1 MNEEKKN
8 VIAGLYPRV
17 STDDQV
23 REGFSLDEQEKEMKK
38 LCMYKNYQ
46 IYKVYRE
53 EGVSAKNMNRPKF
66 QEMMQDLKDGKIN
79 RIIVYKLDRLTRSIQ
94 DLEVICKLIEK
105 YHCSLDSVSEEIN
118 TDTAMGVFFIRMTT
132 ILAQLE
138 IERTSERTKFGL
150 KGAAKNG
157 HFCGKAPIGYRKI
170 NKELVIDDLESEVVK
185 EIFDDYVNGLSVCT
199 ITKKLNNK
207 NALNRN
213 WRTTTIDRM
222 LSNYIYCGDYLY
234 GKRAKNMK
242 PIHLENICP
251 AIIDKETFKMV
262 QTQKERNLK
271 NYTRKHTYVYMQ
283 KIVCSKCNKIMGG
296 SSTTSRNKPTQI
308 YYKCNCCNT
317 RINEKKIEKPLM
329 LFLNDMLDYYLLID
343 NNFKS
348 FFNEDLS
355 IEIDKCN
362 KMLDKCNKMLD
373 KCNKKLKKIKEAYL
387 DDLIDKDEF
396 ITEEKAIKSQINDLE
411 LKLNHLNNANNNE
424 NNKKDLNLYY
434 NLLQLEKMKYKS
446 YYVRKN
452 GLWNKLTK
460 EQKSKLIMKYID
472 SIEIERVKDEIVI
485 KKININKK
493 EIMNIGYMFRNDCF
507 DMIININD
515 RDIILSNK
523 KTKDDID
530 KYINSLSKFYNISPV
545 TIEKDKLNLGE
556 LDNNNNILQII
567 PNKKSHKFDKDKY
580 TLLLING

>member
-66 QEMMQDLKDGKIN
+66 QEMIQDLKDGKIN

-94 DLEVICKLIEK
+94 DLEVICKFIEK

-118 TDTAMGVFFIRMTT
+118 TDTATGVFFIRMTT

-242 PIHLENICP
+242 PIHLEDICP

-296 SSTTSRNKPTQI
+296 SSTTSKNKPTQI

-355 IEIDKCN
+355 IEIN
-362 KMLDKCNKMLD
+362 KYNKMLD

-396 ITEEKAIKSQINDLE
+396 ITEEKTIKSQINDLE
-411 LKLNHLNNANNNE
+411 FKLNHLNNANNNE
-424 NNKKDLNLYY
+424 NHKQELNLYY
-434 NLLQLEKMKYKS
+434 NLFQLEKMKYKS
-446 YYVRKN
+446 YYARKN

-472 SIEIERVKDEIVI
+472 SIEIEKVKDEIVV

-507 DMIININD
+507 DMAININD
-515 RDIILSNK
+515 RDIILSNE
-523 KTKDDID
+523 KTNDDIN
-530 KYINSLSKFYNISPV
+530 KYITSLSKFYNISPI
-545 TIEKDKLNLGE
+545 TIEKDKLNLDE
-556 LDNNNNILQII
+556 LDNNNNLLQII
-567 PNKKSHKFDKDKY
+567 PNKKNYKFDKDKY

>member
-66 QEMMQDLKDGKIN
+66 QEMIQDLKDGKIN

-118 TDTAMGVFFIRMTT
+118 TDTATGVFFIRMTT

-296 SSTTSRNKPTQI
+296 SSSTSKNKPTQI

-348 FFNEDLS
+348 FFNEDLN
-355 IEIDKCN
+355 IEIDKY
-362 KMLDKCNKMLD
+362 NKMLD

-387 DDLIDKDEF
+387 DDLIDKEEF
-396 ITEEKAIKSQINDLE
+396 ITEEKAVKSQINDLE
-411 LKLNHLNNANNNE
+411 FKLNHLNNSNNNE

-472 SIEIERVKDEIVI
+472 SIEIEKVKEEIVI

-515 RDIILSNK
+515 RDIILSNE

-530 KYINSLSKFYNISPV
+530 KYINSLSKFYNISLI

-567 PNKKSHKFDKDKY
+567 PNKKNHKFDKDKY

>member
-66 QEMMQDLKDGKIN
+66 QEMMRDLKDGKIN

-105 YHCSLDSVSEEIN
+105 YHCSLDSVIEEIN

-296 SSTTSRNKPTQI
+296 SSSTSKNKPTQI

-348 FFNEDLS
+348 FFNEDLN
-355 IEIDKCN
+355 IEIDKY
-362 KMLDKCNKMLD
+362 NKMLD

-515 RDIILSNK
+515 RDIILSNE

-567 PNKKSHKFDKDKY
+567 PNKKNHKFDKDKY

>member
-66 QEMMQDLKDGKIN
+66 QEMIQDLKDGKIN

-118 TDTAMGVFFIRMTT
+118 TDTATGVFFIRMTT

-348 FFNEDLS
+348 FFNEDLN
-355 IEIDKCN
+355 IEIDKY
-362 KMLDKCNKMLD
+362 NKMLD
-373 KCNKKLKKIKEAYL
+373 KCNKKLKKVKEAYL

-396 ITEEKAIKSQINDLE
+396 ITEEKTIKSQINDLE
-411 LKLNHLNNANNNE
+411 IKLNYLNNANNNE
-424 NNKKDLNLYY
+424 NHKRELNLYY
-434 NLLQLEKMKYKS
+434 NLFQLEKMKYKS

-472 SIEIERVKDEIVI
+472 SIEIEKVKDEIII

-493 EIMNIGYMFRNDCF
+493 EIMNIGYMFRNECF
-507 DMIININD
+507 DMAININD
-515 RDIILSNK
+515 RDIILSNE
-523 KTKDDID
+523 KTKKDIN
-530 KYINSLSKFYNISPV
+530 KYINSLSKFYNISPI
-545 TIEKDKLNLGE
+545 TIEKDKLNLNE
-556 LDNNNNILQII
+556 LEDNNSLLQII
-567 PNKKSHKFDKDKY
+567 PNKKNHKFDKDKY

>member
-53 EGVSAKNMNRPKF
+53 EEVSAKNMNRPKF
-66 QEMMQDLKDGKIN
+66 QEMIQDLKDGKIN

-118 TDTAMGVFFIRMTT
+118 TDTATGVFFIRMTT

-185 EIFDDYVNGLSVCT
+185 EIFEDYVNGLSVCT

-348 FFNEDLS
+348 FFNEDLN
-355 IEIDKCN
+355 IEIDKY
-362 KMLDKCNKMLD
+362 NKMLD

-411 LKLNHLNNANNNE
+411 FKLNHLNNANNNE
-424 NNKKDLNLYY
+424 NHKQELNLYY
-434 NLLQLEKMKYKS
+434 NLFQLEKMKYKS
-446 YYVRKN
+446 YYARKN

-472 SIEIERVKDEIVI
+472 SIEIEKLKDEIVI

-507 DMIININD
+507 DMAININD
-515 RDIILSNK
+515 RDIILSNE
-523 KTKDDID
+523 KTNDDID
-530 KYINSLSKFYNISPV
+530 KYINSLSKFYNISPII
-545 TIEKDKLNLGE
+545 IEKDKLNLEE
-556 LDNNNNILQII
+556 LNNDNNLLQII
-567 PNKKSHKFDKDKY
+567 PNKKNHKLDKDKY

>member
-1 MNEEKKN
+1 MNTERKN
-8 VIAGLYPRV
+8 IIAGLYPRV

-23 REGFSLDEQEKEMKK
+23 REGFSLDEQEEEMKR
-38 LCMYKNYQ
+38 LCEYKNYQ
-46 IYKVYRE
+46 IYKAYRE

-66 QEMMQDLKDGKIN
+66 QEMIQDLKDGKIN
-79 RIIVYKLDRLTRSIQ
+79 RIIVHKLDRLTRSIQ
-94 DLEVICKLIEK
+94 DLEVICKLIEE
-105 YHCSLDSVSEEIN
+105 YNCSLDSVNEEIN

-157 HFCGKAPIGYRKI
+157 HFCGKAPIGYKKI
-170 NKELVIDDLESEVVK
+170 NKELVIDDLESEMVK

-222 LSNYIYCGDYLY
+222 LANYIYCGDYLY
-234 GKRAKNMK
+234 GKRAKNTE
-242 PIHLENICP
+242 PIYLEDVCP

-296 SSTTSRNKPTQI
+296 SSSTSKNKPTQI

-355 IEIDKCN
+355 IEIDKY
-362 KMLDKCNKMLD
+362 NKMLD

-396 ITEEKAIKSQINDLE
+396 LTEENTIKSQINDIE
-411 LKLNHLNNANNNE
+411 LKLQQLNNTNNNE
-424 NNKKDLNLYY
+424 NHKQDLNLYY
-434 NLLQLEKMKYKS
+434 NLFQLEKMKYKS
-446 YYVRKN
+446 YYARKN

-472 SIEIERVKDEIVI
+472 SIEIEKVKDEIVI

-507 DMIININD
+507 DMAININD
-515 RDIILSNK
+515 RDIILSNE
-523 KTKDDID
+523 KTKQDID
-530 KYINSLSKFYNISPV
+530 KYINSLSKFYNISPI
-545 TIEKDKLNLGE
+545 TIEKDKLNLDE
-556 LDNNNNILQII
+556 LDNNKNPLQII
-567 PNKKSHKFDKDKY
+567 PNKKNHKFDKDKY

>member
-66 QEMMQDLKDGKIN
+66 QEMIQDLKDGKIN

-170 NKELVIDDLESEVVK
+170 NKKLVIDDLESEVVK

-296 SSTTSRNKPTQI
+296 SSSTSKNKPTQI

-348 FFNEDLS
+348 FFNEDLN
-355 IEIDKCN
+355 IEIDKY
-362 KMLDKCNKMLD
+362 NKMLD

-387 DDLIDKDEF
+387 DDLIDKEEF
-396 ITEEKAIKSQINDLE
+396 ITEEKAVKSQINDLE
-411 LKLNHLNNANNNE
+411 FKLNHLNNSNNNE

-472 SIEIERVKDEIVI
+472 SIEIEKVKEEIVI

-515 RDIILSNK
+515 RDIILSNE
-523 KTKDDID
+523 KTKDGID
-530 KYINSLSKFYNISPV
+530 KYINSLSKFYNISPI

-567 PNKKSHKFDKDKY
+567 PNKKNHKFDKDKY

>member
-46 IYKVYRE
+46 IYKVYHE

-66 QEMMQDLKDGKIN
+66 QEMIQDLKDGKIN

-118 TDTAMGVFFIRMTT
+118 TDTATGVFFIRMTT

-296 SSTTSRNKPTQI
+296 SSSTSKNKPTQI

-362 KMLDKCNKMLD
+362 KMLDKCNK
-373 KCNKKLKKIKEAYL
+373 KLKKIKEAYL

-396 ITEEKAIKSQINDLE
+396 ITEEKSIKSQINDIE
-411 LKLNHLNNANNNE
+411 FKLNQLNNANNYE
-424 NNKKDLNLYY
+424 NHKQELNLYY
-434 NLLQLEKMKYKS
+434 NLFQLEKMKYKS

-460 EQKSKLIMKYID
+460 EQKSKLIRKYID
-472 SIEIERVKDEIVI
+472 SIEIEKVKDEIVI

-507 DMIININD
+507 DMAININD
-515 RDIILSNK
+515 RDVILSNE
-523 KTKDDID
+523 KTKEDIN
-530 KYINSLSKFYNISPV
+530 KYITSLSKFYNISPI
-545 TIEKDKLNLGE
+545 TIEKDKLNLDE
-556 LDNNNNILQII
+556 LDNNNNLLQII
-567 PNKKSHKFDKDKY
+567 PNKKNYKFDKDKY

>member
-150 KGAAKNG
+150 KGAAKNE
-157 HFCGKAPIGYRKI
+157 HFCGKAPIGYRKV

-348 FFNEDLS
+348 FFNEDLN
-355 IEIDKCN
+355 IETDKY
-362 KMLDKCNKMLD
+362 NKMLD

-411 LKLNHLNNANNNE
+411 LKLNHLNNVNNNE

-472 SIEIERVKDEIVI
+472 SIEIEKVKDEIVI

-507 DMIININD
+507 DMAININD
-515 RDIILSNK
+515 RDVILSNE
-523 KTKDDID
+523 KTKEDIN

>member
-66 QEMMQDLKDGKIN
+66 QEMIQDLKDGKIN

-118 TDTAMGVFFIRMTT
+118 TDTATGVFFIRMTT

-296 SSTTSRNKPTQI
+296 SSTTSKNKPTQI

-348 FFNEDLS
+348 FFNEDLN
-355 IEIDKCN
+355 IEIN
-362 KMLDKCNKMLD
+362 KYNKMLD

-396 ITEEKAIKSQINDLE
+396 ITEEKTIKSQINDLE

-515 RDIILSNK
+515 RDIILSNE

-567 PNKKSHKFDKDKY
+567 PNKKNHKFDKDKY

>member
-66 QEMMQDLKDGKIN
+66 QEMIQDLKDGKIN

-94 DLEVICKLIEK
+94 DLEVICKFIEK

-118 TDTAMGVFFIRMTT
+118 TDTATGVFFIRMTT

-185 EIFDDYVNGLSVCT
+185 EIFYDYVNGLSVCT

-207 NALNRN
+207 NELNRN

-296 SSTTSRNKPTQI
+296 SSTTSKNKPTQI

-355 IEIDKCN
+355 IEIN
-362 KMLDKCNKMLD
+362 KYNKMLD

-396 ITEEKAIKSQINDLE
+396 ITEEKTIKSQINDLE
-411 LKLNHLNNANNNE
+411 FKLNHLNNANNNE
-424 NNKKDLNLYY
+424 NHKQELNLYY
-434 NLLQLEKMKYKS
+434 NLFQLEKMKYKS

-472 SIEIERVKDEIVI
+472 SIEIEKVKDEIVI

-507 DMIININD
+507 DMAININD
-515 RDIILSNK
+515 RDVILSNE
-523 KTKDDID
+523 KTKEDIN
-530 KYINSLSKFYNISPV
+530 KYITSLSKFYNISPI
-545 TIEKDKLNLGE
+545 TIEKDKLNLDE
-556 LDNNNNILQII
+556 LDNNNNLLQII
-567 PNKKSHKFDKDKY
+567 PNKKNYKFDKDKY

>member
-66 QEMMQDLKDGKIN
+66 QEMIQDLKDGKIN

-118 TDTAMGVFFIRMTT
+118 TDTATGVFFIRMTT

-348 FFNEDLS
+348 FFNEDLN
-355 IEIDKCN
+355 IETDKY
-362 KMLDKCNKMLD
+362 NKMLD

-387 DDLIDKDEF
+387 DDLIDKEEF

-472 SIEIERVKDEIVI
+472 SIEIEKVKDEIVI

-507 DMIININD
+507 DMAININD
-515 RDIILSNK
+515 RDVILSNE
-523 KTKDDID
+523 KTKEDIN
-530 KYINSLSKFYNISPV
+530 KYINSLSKFYNISPI

>member
-157 HFCGKAPIGYRKI
+157 HFCSKAPIGYRKI

-242 PIHLENICP
+242 PIHLEDICP

-296 SSTTSRNKPTQI
+296 SSTTSKNKPTQI

-348 FFNEDLS
+348 FFNEDLN
-355 IEIDKCN
+355 IEIDKY
-362 KMLDKCNKMLD
+362 NKMLD

-396 ITEEKAIKSQINDLE
+396 ITEEKTIKSQINDLE
-411 LKLNHLNNANNNE
+411 FKLNHLNNANNNE
-424 NNKKDLNLYY
+424 NHKQELNLYY
-434 NLLQLEKMKYKS
+434 NLFQLEKMKYKS
-446 YYVRKN
+446 YYARKN

-472 SIEIERVKDEIVI
+472 SIEIEKVKDEIVI

-507 DMIININD
+507 DMAININD
-515 RDIILSNK
+515 RDVILSNE
-523 KTKDDID
+523 KTKEDIN
-530 KYINSLSKFYNISPV
+530 KYITSLSKFYNISPI
-545 TIEKDKLNLGE
+545 TIEKDKLNLDE
-556 LDNNNNILQII
+556 LDNNNNLLQII
-567 PNKKSHKFDKDKY
+567 PNKKNYKFDKDKY

>member
-66 QEMMQDLKDGKIN
+66 QEMIQDLKDGKIN

-118 TDTAMGVFFIRMTT
+118 TDTATGVFFIRMTT

-242 PIHLENICP
+242 PIHLEDICP

-296 SSTTSRNKPTQI
+296 SSTTSKNKPTQI

-355 IEIDKCN
+355 IEIN
-362 KMLDKCNKMLD
+362 KYNKMLD

-396 ITEEKAIKSQINDLE
+396 ITEEKTIKSQINDLE
-411 LKLNHLNNANNNE
+411 FKLNHLNNANNNE
-424 NNKKDLNLYY
+424 NNKKDLSLYY

-472 SIEIERVKDEIVI
+472 SIEIEKVKDEIVI

-493 EIMNIGYMFRNDCF
+493 EIINIGYMFRNDCF
-507 DMIININD
+507 DMAININD
-515 RDIILSNK
+515 RDIILSNE
-523 KTKDDID
+523 KTKKDID
-530 KYINSLSKFYNISPV
+530 KYITSLSKFYNISPI
-545 TIEKDKLNLGE
+545 TIEKDKLNLGK

-567 PNKKSHKFDKDKY
+567 PNKKNHKFDKDKY

>member
-348 FFNEDLS
+348 FFNEDLN
-355 IEIDKCN
+355 IEIDKY
-362 KMLDKCNKMLD
+362 NKMLD

-387 DDLIDKDEF
+387 DDSIDKDEF

-411 LKLNHLNNANNNE
+411 LKLNHLNNVNNNE

-472 SIEIERVKDEIVI
+472 SIEIEKVKDEIVI

-507 DMIININD
+507 DMAININD
-515 RDIILSNK
+515 RDVILSNE
-523 KTKDDID
+523 KTKEDIN

-567 PNKKSHKFDKDKY
+567 PNKKNHKFDKNKY

>member
-66 QEMMQDLKDGKIN
+66 QEMIQDLKDGKIN

-118 TDTAMGVFFIRMTT
+118 TGTATGVFFIRMTT

-207 NALNRN
+207 NALSRN

-283 KIVCSKCNKIMGG
+283 KIVCSRCNKIMGG

-348 FFNEDLS
+348 FFNEDLN
-355 IEIDKCN
+355 IEIDKYN
-362 KMLDKCNKMLD
+362 KMLDKCS
-373 KCNKKLKKIKEAYL
+373 KKLKKIKEAYL

-411 LKLNHLNNANNNE
+411 FKLNQLNNANNNE

-446 YYVRKN
+446 YYTRKN

-472 SIEIERVKDEIVI
+472 SIEIEKVKDEIVV
-485 KKININKK
+485 KKININKR

-507 DMIININD
+507 DMAININD
-515 RDIILSNK
+515 RDIILSNE
-523 KTKDDID
+523 KTNDDID
-530 KYINSLSKFYNISPV
+530 KYINSLSKFYNISPII
-545 TIEKDKLNLGE
+545 IEKDKLNLEE
-556 LDNNNNILQII
+556 LNNDNNLLQII
-567 PNKKSHKFDKDKY
+567 PNKKNHKFDKDKY

>member
-199 ITKKLNNK
+199 ITKKLNSK

-296 SSTTSRNKPTQI
+296 SSSTSKNKPTQI

-348 FFNEDLS
+348 FFNEDLN
-355 IEIDKCN
+355 IEIDKY
-362 KMLDKCNKMLD
+362 NKMLD

-411 LKLNHLNNANNNE
+411 LKLNHLDNANNNE

-515 RDIILSNK
+515 RDIILSNE

-567 PNKKSHKFDKDKY
+567 PNKKNHKFDKDKY

>member
-66 QEMMQDLKDGKIN
+66 QEMIQDLKDGKIN

-118 TDTAMGVFFIRMTT
+118 TDTATGVFFIRMTT

-348 FFNEDLS
+348 FFNEDLN
-355 IEIDKCN
+355 IEIDKY
-362 KMLDKCNKMLD
+362 NKMLD

-411 LKLNHLNNANNNE
+411 FKLNHLNNANNNE
-424 NNKKDLNLYY
+424 NHKQELNLYY
-434 NLLQLEKMKYKS
+434 NLFQLEKMKYKS
-446 YYVRKN
+446 YYARKN

-472 SIEIERVKDEIVI
+472 SIEIEKVKDEIVI

-507 DMIININD
+507 DMAININD

-530 KYINSLSKFYNISPV
+530 KYINSLSKFYNISPII
-545 TIEKDKLNLGE
+545 IEKDKLNLEE
-556 LDNNNNILQII
+556 LGNNNNLLQII
-567 PNKKSHKFDKDKY
+567 PNKKNHKFDKDKY

>member
-170 NKELVIDDLESEVVK
+170 NKKLVIDDLESEVVK

-296 SSTTSRNKPTQI
+296 SSSTSKNKPTQI

-348 FFNEDLS
+348 FFNEDLN
-355 IEIDKCN
+355 IEIDKY
-362 KMLDKCNKMLD
+362 NKMLD

-515 RDIILSNK
+515 RDIILSNE

-567 PNKKSHKFDKDKY
+567 PNKKNHKFDKDKY
-580 TLLLING
+580 TLLLINC

>member
-66 QEMMQDLKDGKIN
+66 QEMIQDLKDGKIN

-94 DLEVICKLIEK
+94 DLEVICKFIEK

-118 TDTAMGVFFIRMTT
+118 TDTATGVFFIRMTT

-296 SSTTSRNKPTQI
+296 SSTTSRNKSTQI

-348 FFNEDLS
+348 FFNENLN
-355 IEIDKCN
+355 IEIN
-362 KMLDKCNKMLD
+362 KYNKMLD

-411 LKLNHLNNANNNE
+411 FKLNHLNNANNNE
-424 NNKKDLNLYY
+424 NHKQELNLYY
-434 NLLQLEKMKYKS
+434 NLFQLEKMKYKS
-446 YYVRKN
+446 YYARKN

-472 SIEIERVKDEIVI
+472 SIEIEKLKDEIVI

-507 DMIININD
+507 DMAININD
-515 RDIILSNK
+515 RDIILSNE
-523 KTKDDID
+523 KTNDDID
-530 KYINSLSKFYNISPV
+530 KYINSLSKFYNISPII
-545 TIEKDKLNLGE
+545 IEKDKLNLEE
-556 LDNNNNILQII
+556 LNNDNNLLQII
-567 PNKKSHKFDKDKY
+567 PNKKNHKLDNDKY

>member
-1 MNEEKKN
+1 MERRKNYERRKKN

-66 QEMMQDLKDGKIN
+66 QEMMRDLKDGKIN

-251 AIIDKETFKMV
+251 AIIDKKTFKMV

-296 SSTTSRNKPTQI
+296 SSSTSKNKPTQI

-348 FFNEDLS
+348 FFNEDLN
-355 IEIDKCN
+355 IEIDKY
-362 KMLDKCNKMLD
+362 NKMLD

-396 ITEEKAIKSQINDLE
+396 ITEEKAIKPQINDLE

-515 RDIILSNK
+515 RDIILSNE

-567 PNKKSHKFDKDKY
+567 PNKKNHKFDKDKY

>member
-66 QEMMQDLKDGKIN
+66 QEMIQDLKDGKIN

-94 DLEVICKLIEK
+94 DLEIICKLIEK

-118 TDTAMGVFFIRMTT
+118 TDTATGVFFIRMTT

-185 EIFDDYVNGLSVCT
+185 EIFDDYVNGLSVCA

-296 SSTTSRNKPTQI
+296 SSTTSKNKPTQI

-348 FFNEDLS
+348 FFNEDLN
-355 IEIDKCN
+355 IEIDKY
-362 KMLDKCNKMLD
+362 NKMLD

-396 ITEEKAIKSQINDLE
+396 RTEEKAIKSQINDLE
-411 LKLNHLNNANNNE
+411 FKLNHLNNANNNE
-424 NNKKDLNLYY
+424 NHKQELNLYY
-434 NLLQLEKMKYKS
+434 NLFQLEKMKYKS
-446 YYVRKN
+446 YYARKN

-472 SIEIERVKDEIVI
+472 SIEIEKLKDEIVI

-507 DMIININD
+507 DMAININD

-530 KYINSLSKFYNISPV
+530 KCINSLSKFYNISPI
-545 TIEKDKLNLGE
+545 TIEKDKLNLDE
-556 LDNNNNILQII
+556 LDDNNNLLQII
-567 PNKKSHKFDKDKY
+567 PNKKNHKFDNDKY

>member
-1 MNEEKKN
+1 M
-8 VIAGLYPRV
+8 LR
-17 STDDQV
+17 
-23 REGFSLDEQEKEMKK
+23 
-38 LCMYKNYQ
+38 LCEYKNYQ
-46 IYKVYRE
+46 VYKVYRE

-66 QEMMQDLKDGKIN
+66 QEMIQDLKDGKIN
-79 RIIVYKLDRLTRSIQ
+79 RIIVHKLDRLTRSIQ
-94 DLEVICKLIEK
+94 DLEVICKLIEE
-105 YHCSLDSVSEEIN
+105 YNCSLDSVNEEIN

-157 HFCGKAPIGYRKI
+157 HFGGKAPIGYKKI
-170 NKELVIDDLESEVVK
+170 NKELVIDDLESVMVK

-234 GKRAKNMK
+234 GKRAKNTE
-242 PIHLENICP
+242 PIHLEDVCH

-296 SSTTSRNKPTQI
+296 SSSTSKNKPTQI

-355 IEIDKCN
+355 IEIDKY
-362 KMLDKCNKMLD
+362 NKMLD

-396 ITEEKAIKSQINDLE
+396 IKDEQFIKSQINDIE
-411 LKLNHLNNANNNE
+411 LKLDQLNNTNNNE
-424 NNKKDLNLYY
+424 NHKQDLNLYY
-434 NLLQLEKMKYKS
+434 NLFQLEKMKYKS
-446 YYVRKN
+446 YYARKN

-472 SIEIERVKDEIVI
+472 SIEIEKVKEEIII

-493 EIMNIGYMFRNDCF
+493 EIINIGYMFRNDCF
-507 DMIININD
+507 DMAININD
-515 RDIILSNK
+515 RDIILSNE
-523 KTKDDID
+523 KTKKDID
-530 KYINSLSKFYNISPV
+530 KYITSLSKFYNISPI
-545 TIEKDKLNLGE
+545 TIEKDKLNFYE
-556 LDNNNNILQII
+556 LDNDNNLLQII
-567 PNKKSHKFDKDKY
+567 PNKKNHKFDKDKY
-580 TLLLING
+580 TLLIING

>member
-17 STDDQV
+17 STDGQV

-66 QEMMQDLKDGKIN
+66 QEMIQDLKDGKIN

-118 TDTAMGVFFIRMTT
+118 TDTATGVFFIRMTT

-242 PIHLENICP
+242 PIHLEDICP

-296 SSTTSRNKPTQI
+296 SSTTSKNKPTQI

-355 IEIDKCN
+355 IEIN
-362 KMLDKCNKMLD
+362 KYNKMLD

-396 ITEEKAIKSQINDLE
+396 ITEEKTIKSQINDLE
-411 LKLNHLNNANNNE
+411 FKLNQLNNANNNE
-424 NNKKDLNLYY
+424 NHKQELNLYY
-434 NLLQLEKMKYKS
+434 NLFQLEKMKYKS
-446 YYVRKN
+446 YYARKN

-472 SIEIERVKDEIVI
+472 SIEIEKVKDEIVI

-507 DMIININD
+507 DMAININD
-515 RDIILSNK
+515 RDIILSNE
-523 KTKDDID
+523 KTKKDID
-530 KYINSLSKFYNISPV
+530 KYINSLSKFYKISPI
-545 TIEKDKLNLGE
+545 TIEKDKLNLDE
-556 LDNNNNILQII
+556 LDNNNNLLQII
-567 PNKKSHKFDKDKY
+567 PNKKNHKFDKDKY

>member
-118 TDTAMGVFFIRMTT
+118 KDTAMGVFFIRMTT

-348 FFNEDLS
+348 FFNEDLN
-355 IEIDKCN
+355 IEIDKY
-362 KMLDKCNKMLD
+362 NKMLD

-411 LKLNHLNNANNNE
+411 FKLNHLNNANNNE
-424 NNKKDLNLYY
+424 NHKQELNLYY
-434 NLLQLEKMKYKS
+434 NLFQLEKMKYKS

-515 RDIILSNK
+515 RDIILSNE

-530 KYINSLSKFYNISPV
+530 KYINSLSKFYNISPI

-567 PNKKSHKFDKDKY
+567 PNKKNHKFDKDKY

>member
-170 NKELVIDDLESEVVK
+170 NKKLVIDDLESEVVK

-296 SSTTSRNKPTQI
+296 SSSTSKNKPTQI

-348 FFNEDLS
+348 FFNEDLN
-355 IEIDKCN
+355 IEIDKY
-362 KMLDKCNKMLD
+362 NKMLD

-515 RDIILSNK
+515 RDIILSNE

-567 PNKKSHKFDKDKY
+567 PNKKNHKFDKDKY

>member
-170 NKELVIDDLESEVVK
+170 NKKLVIDDLESEVVK

-296 SSTTSRNKPTQI
+296 SSSTSKNKPTQI

-362 KMLDKCNKMLD
+362 KMLDKCNK
-373 KCNKKLKKIKEAYL
+373 KLKKIKEAYL

-396 ITEEKAIKSQINDLE
+396 ITEEKSIKSQINDIE
-411 LKLNHLNNANNNE
+411 FKLNQLNNANNNE

-515 RDIILSNK
+515 RDIILSNE

-567 PNKKSHKFDKDKY
+567 PNKKNHKFDKDKY

>member
-66 QEMMQDLKDGKIN
+66 QEMIQDLKDGKIN

-94 DLEVICKLIEK
+94 DLEVICKFIEK

-170 NKELVIDDLESEVVK
+170 NKKLVIDDLESEVVK

-296 SSTTSRNKPTQI
+296 SSTTSKNKPTQI

-355 IEIDKCN
+355 IEIN
-362 KMLDKCNKMLD
+362 KYNKMLD

-396 ITEEKAIKSQINDLE
+396 ITEEKTIKSQINDLE
-411 LKLNHLNNANNNE
+411 FKLNHLNNANNNE
-424 NNKKDLNLYY
+424 NHKQELNLYY
-434 NLLQLEKMKYKS
+434 NLFQLEKMKYKS

-472 SIEIERVKDEIVI
+472 SIEIEKVKDEIVI

-507 DMIININD
+507 DMAININD
-515 RDIILSNK
+515 RDVILSNE
-523 KTKDDID
+523 KTKEDIN
-530 KYINSLSKFYNISPV
+530 KYITSLSKFYNISPI
-545 TIEKDKLNLGE
+545 TIEKDKLNLDE
-556 LDNNNNILQII
+556 LDNNNNLLQII
-567 PNKKSHKFDKDKY
+567 PNKKNYKFDKDKY

>member
-348 FFNEDLS
+348 FFNEDLN
-355 IEIDKCN
+355 IETDKY
-362 KMLDKCNKMLD
+362 NKMLD

-396 ITEEKAIKSQINDLE
+396 ITEEKTIKSQINDLE
-411 LKLNHLNNANNNE
+411 FKLNHLNNVNNNE

-515 RDIILSNK
+515 RDIILSNE

-567 PNKKSHKFDKDKY
+567 PNKKNHKFDKDKY

>member
-66 QEMMQDLKDGKIN
+66 QEMIQDLKDGKIN

-118 TDTAMGVFFIRMTT
+118 TDTATGVFFIRMTT

-296 SSTTSRNKPTQI
+296 SSTTSRNKPTKI

-348 FFNEDLS
+348 FFNEDLN
-355 IEIDKCN
+355 IEIDKY
-362 KMLDKCNKMLD
+362 NKMLD

-387 DDLIDKDEF
+387 DDLIDKEEF
-396 ITEEKAIKSQINDLE
+396 ITEEKAVKSQINDLE
-411 LKLNHLNNANNNE
+411 FKLNHLNNSNNNE

-472 SIEIERVKDEIVI
+472 SIEIEKVKEEIVI

-515 RDIILSNK
+515 RDIILSNE

-530 KYINSLSKFYNISPV
+530 KYINSLSKFYNISPI

-556 LDNNNNILQII
+556 LNNNNNILQII
-567 PNKKSHKFDKDKY
+567 PNKKNHKFDKDKY